1 MGADTFIAA
10 LAAPRGASL
19 DWDAAERAIRALG
32 EKELERIADELGWEE
47 GDDDVAEQLRAAV
60 QAVREALAGG
70 SRELDVLEFGTWDL
84 FLTGGLSWGDTPSDL
99 FDVFGALQASG
110 LAYAIGFSWPP
121 WAGPR

>member
-1 MGADTFIAA
+1 MGADMFIAA

-19 DWDAAERAIRALG
+19 DWDAAEPAIRAFDREELG
-32 EKELERIADELGWEE
+32 RIADELGCD
-47 GDDDVAEQLRAAV
+47 DDDVAEQLRAAV
-60 QAVREALAGG
+60 QAAREALAGG